1 MTNGQAM
8 QVEPQ
13 RKSAPLLRKK
23 QLVQVAEILFAQNG
37 FAGASIRDIG
47 VAAGVKIGSIY
58 NFFSGKRELH
68 SAVLEKAYGSL
79 QSYVERAKVV
89 DGDPEG
95 NLRRVMKAVTNFFN
109 EQPTAHRVILQ
120 ELLVG
125 AEAVDRA
132 IELHLRK
139 ARQRINDILRAGGQL
154 KVFRDVDVEIFS
166 YGLLS
171 ATFGYFSSRA
181 LFLRLFPER
190 KSAKTFIDNT
200 PFPLFEFVMES
211 LTLNSKKRPTKNN
224 KKTFAKEMPRESS

>member
-1 MTNGQAM
+1 MTSSHA
-8 QVEPQ
+8 VPIEPQ
-13 RKSAPLLRKK
+13 RKSAPLLRKE
-23 QLVQVAEILFAQNG
+23 QLVQVAEVLFAENG
-37 FAGASIRDIG
+37 FAGASIRDIA

-58 NFFSGKRELH
+58 NFFSNKRELH

-79 QSYVERAKVV
+79 QFYVERAKVV

-95 NLRRVMKAVTNFFN
+95 NLRRVMTAVTTFFK

-139 ARQRINDILRAGGQL
+139 ARQRINDILRAGNRL
-154 KVFRDVDVEIFS
+154 KVFRDVDIEIFS

-171 ATFGYFSSRA
+171 ATFGYFSSRS
-181 LFLRLFPER
+181 LFLRLFPEHT
-190 KSAKTFIDNT
+190 SAKTFINNA

-211 LTLNSKKRPTKNN
+211 LTSKPKQ
-224 KKTFAKEMPRESS
+224 

>member
-1 MTNGQAM
+1 MTTSHAVP
-8 QVEPQ
+8 VEPQ
-13 RKSAPLLRKK
+13 RKSAPLLRKE
-23 QLVQVAEILFAQNG
+23 QLVQVAEVLFAQNG
-37 FAGASIRDIG
+37 FAGASIRDIA
-47 VAAGVKIGSIY
+47 VTAGVKIGSIY

-95 NLRRVMKAVTNFFN
+95 NLRRVMTAVTNFFK

-139 ARQRINDILRAGGQL
+139 ARQRINDILRAGNQM

-181 LFLRLFPER
+181 LFLRLFPEHA
-190 KSAKTFIDNT
+190 SAKTFIDNA

-211 LTLNSKKRPTKNN
+211 LTSKSKKQN
-224 KKTFAKEMPRESS
+224 S

>member
-1 MTNGQAM
+1 MTSSHAVL
-8 QVEPQ
+8 VESQ

-23 QLVQVAEILFAQNG
+23 QLVQVAEVLFAQDG
-37 FAGASIRDIG
+37 FAGASIRDIAE
-47 VAAGVKIGSIY
+47 AAGVKIGSIY

-95 NLRRVMKAVTNFFN
+95 SLRRVMTAVTNFFK

-125 AEAVDRA
+125 AESVDSA

-139 ARQRINDILRAGGQL
+139 ARQRINDILRAGNRL
-154 KVFRDVDVEIFS
+154 NVFCDVDVEMFS

-181 LFLRLFPER
+181 LFLRLFSEHAP
-190 KSAKTFIDNT
+190 AKTFINNA

-211 LTLNSKKRPTKNN
+211 LTSKQKN
-224 KKTFAKEMPRESS
+224 KKSKTITKQKPKHFAE

>member
-1 MTNGQAM
+1 VNIGRKIKTNDRSKIMTDSQAVLM
-8 QVEPQ
+8 EVH
-13 RKSAPLLRKK
+13 RKSAPVLRKE
-23 QLVQVAEILFAQNG
+23 QLVRVAEVLFAEYG
-37 FAGASIRDIG
+37 FAGASIRDIA

-79 QSYVERAKVV
+79 QSYIERAKVV
-89 DGDPEG
+89 DGDPVG
-95 NLRRVMKAVTNFFN
+95 NLRRVMTAVTAFFK
-109 EQPTAHRVILQ
+109 EQPTSHRVILQ

-139 ARQRINDILRAGGQL
+139 ARQRINDILRSGTRQG
-154 KVFRDVDVEIFS
+154 VFRDVDVEIFS

-171 ATFGYFSSRA
+171 ATFGYFSSHA
-181 LFLRLFPER
+181 LFLRLFPEH

-211 LTLNSKKRPTKNN
+211 LTSKP
-224 KKTFAKEMPRESS
+224 KK

>member
-1 MTNGQAM
+1 MTSSHAVP
-8 QVEPQ
+8 VESQ
-13 RKSAPLLRKK
+13 RKSAPVLRKE
-23 QLVQVAEILFAQNG
+23 QLVQVAEVLFAQNG
-37 FAGASIRDIG
+37 FAGASIRDIA
-47 VAAGVKIGSIY
+47 VAADVKIGSIY

-79 QSYVERAKVV
+79 QFYVERAKVV

-95 NLRRVMKAVTNFFN
+95 NLRRVMTAATNFFK

-139 ARQRINDILRAGGQL
+139 ARQRINDILRAGNRL

-181 LFLRLFPER
+181 LFLRLFPEHA
-190 KSAKTFIDNT
+190 SAKTFIDNA

-211 LTLNSKKRPTKNN
+211 LTSKSKK
-224 KKTFAKEMPRESS
+224 

>member
-1 MTNGQAM
+1 MTSSHA
-8 QVEPQ
+8 VPIEPQ
-13 RKSAPLLRKK
+13 RKSAPLIRKE

-37 FAGASIRDIG
+37 FAGASIRDIA

-79 QSYVERAKVV
+79 QSYVERAKFV

-95 NLRRVMKAVTNFFN
+95 NLRRVMTAVTNFFK

-139 ARQRINDILRAGGQL
+139 ARQRINDILRAGNRL
-154 KVFRDVDVEIFS
+154 RVFRDVDVEIFS

-171 ATFGYFSSRA
+171 ATFGYFSSRS
-181 LFLRLFPER
+181 LFLRLFPEHTA
-190 KSAKTFIDNT
+190 AKTFINNA

-211 LTLNSKKRPTKNN
+211 LTSKSKK
-224 KKTFAKEMPRESS
+224 